1 MKAWRAAP
9 AVVAVALLAQNV
21 AAADSISTAGAASS
35 TKVFVT
41 KAQPLG
47 KGKAWVYVALDGN
60 DAPLALGISMEKSA
74 LEGLPDQPNTRS
86 RCFDKSGDGKLD
98 ASECIGDYELVF
110 RVPTG
115 APGRLLFKW
124 VGLNWNPHGHPHPAP
139 KPYAEPHFDF
149 HFYMADRAAVSKL
162 RPGPCGE
169 LIDCDDFKRATK
181 PVSSRYIHADHINV
195 GAAVPDMGNH
205 LIDTKSP
212 ELAPGGKFTHTFIYG
227 AYDGRITFYEP
238 MVTHAYLA
246 SAPAMCAPIKQP
258 RAWAADGAYPTKYC
272 VRYSPRS
279 ARYTVSLEG
288 FVWRGGELT
297 AGIDNET

>member
-1 MKAWRAAP
+1 MFMKTWL
-9 AVVAVALLAQNV
+9 VALAIVPVALLAQSV
-21 AAADSISTAGAASS
+21 TAADSSDGTKTSAASS
-35 TKVFVT
+35 TKVLVT

-47 KGKAWVYVALDGN
+47 KGRVWVYVALDGS
-60 DAPLALGISMEKSA
+60 DVPLALGVSMEKSA
-74 LEGLPDQPNTRS
+74 LEGLPDHPNTRS
-86 RCFDKSGDGKLD
+86 RCFDKNGDGKLD

-110 RVPTG
+110 QIPPD
-115 APGRLLFKW
+115 APRALPFKW

-162 RPGPCGE
+162 RPGACGE

-181 PVSSRYIHADHINV
+181 PVAARYVHAHHINV

-205 LIDTKSP
+205 LIDSKSP
-212 ELAPGGKFTHTFIYG
+212 ELAPGGRFTHTFIYG

-238 MVTHAYLA
+238 MITHAYLA
-246 SAPAMCAPIKQP
+246 SGPAMCAPIKQP
-258 RAWAADGAYPTKYC
+258 QAWAAEGAYPTRYC
-272 VRYSPRS
+272 VRYSAQS

-288 FVWRGGELT
+288 FVRRTGS
-297 AGIDNET
+297 